1 MASTVTQTESGGAT
15 DAAGG
20 DDMPHYVVLTKYT
33 QDGFKRLGDLDA
45 EDFLEQT
52 KATVRDHGGTFHDF
66 YLTMGE
72 YDAVVI
78 VEFPDDHSYT
88 EAVLDTL
95 ESGIAETE
103 TLRAFT
109 EPEAREFVDSLG
121 D

>member
-1 MASTVTQTESGGAT
+1 
-15 DAAGG
+15 
-20 DDMPHYVVLTKYT
+20 MPHYVVLTNYT
-33 QDGFKRLGDLDA
+33 QEGFETLGDLDA
-45 EDFLEQT
+45 EEFLEQS
-52 KATVRDHGGTFHDF
+52 KATIREHGGTLHDY

-88 EAVLDTL
+88 EAVLDVL
-95 ESGIAETE
+95 GRGIAETE

-109 EPEAREFVDSLG
+109 ESEARDFVETMG